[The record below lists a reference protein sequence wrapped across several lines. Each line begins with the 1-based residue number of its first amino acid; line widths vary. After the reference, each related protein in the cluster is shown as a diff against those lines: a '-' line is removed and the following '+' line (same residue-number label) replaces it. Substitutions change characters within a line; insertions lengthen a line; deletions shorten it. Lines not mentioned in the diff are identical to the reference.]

1 MVIATVLVALLLALT
16 LQGLVV
22 WLAGRPADR
31 LGPREAPPAPAL
43 APAPEPEPELEPEVS
58 SPAPVAAEAA
68 PRAAVVAGSRALV
81 TLRPTRARARAEP
94 ERVAFLHGFAGF
106 AEVGVGPV
114 SSAYFRGVAERLR
127 ARGVRAAF
135 IRVSPFASIG
145 TRAAELAAAVRALGA
160 GRTHL
165 VAHSMGGLD
174 ARFAVTHLGLDERVA
189 SLVTIAT
196 PHGGTPLADA
206 GARLVR
212 GSRVLSESLGSV
224 LDLTTERMRA
234 FEADTPDVCTVHYAS
249 VAVSPGRG
257 ARGVGPWLL
266 PTYRWLRREAGDND
280 GVVPLA
286 SQRRGRVLGHLD
298 ADHWSVVGWGSF
310 DAPAFY
316 ERLVLELLTRRGLG
330 APLAA
335 NDARPLLV
343 GSEIA

>member
-1 MVIATVLVALLLALT
+1 MVIATVLVAALLALV

-22 WLAGRPADR
+22 WLAGRPAGE
-31 LGPREAPPAPAL
+31 LGPREAPPEPAPAAL
-43 APAPEPEPELEPEVS
+43 PPAPEPEPERPIV
-58 SPAPVAAEAA
+58 VVCEAA
-68 PRAAVVAGSRALV
+68 PRASVDPDSRALA
-81 TLRPTRARARAEP
+81 TLRARPPRRRPEP

-127 ARGVRAAF
+127 ERGVRAAF

-174 ARFAVTHLGLDERVA
+174 ARFAVTHLGLDEHVA

-212 GSRVLSESLGSV
+212 GSRVLSESLASV

-234 FEADTPDVCTVHYAS
+234 FEADTPDMCTVQYAS
-249 VAVSPGRG
+249 IAVSPGRG
-257 ARGVGPWLL
+257 SRGVGPWLL

-298 ADHWSVVGWGSF
+298 ADHWSAVGWGRF
-310 DAPAFY
+310 DAPSFY
-316 ERLVLELLTRRGLG
+316 ERLVLELLAGRGL
-330 APLAA
+330 AERQAA
-335 NDARPLLV
+335 NDERRLLAG
-343 GSEIA
+343 GSAEVA